1 MKLVISSFLFLIM
14 VVVPA
19 ILLVMFIV
27 FAIRNIQ
34 KDAEEQGDTTLWTSK
49 EKPQVS
55 KPPVPSKYIEDQ
67 PVTRRNPIHLRTV
80 YIPYP
85 ISHNIE
91 EIVTSVSDSEYKLGY
106 MFDTMYSEKTDS
118 GLVLFMRFKLL

>member
-49 EKPQVS
+49 EKP
-55 KPPVPSKYIEDQ
+55 PVPSKYIEDQ
-67 PVTRRNPIHLRTV
+67 PVTRHNPIHLRTV

-91 EIVTSVSDSEYKLGY
+91 EIVVSVSDSEYKLGY

>member
-1 MKLVISSFLFLIM
+1 MKLIVSSVLFLVM
-14 VVVPA
+14 VGIPIA
-19 ILLVMFIV
+19 MLIV
-27 FAIRNIQ
+27 FLIFVIRNIQ

-49 EKPQVS
+49 E

-85 ISHNIE
+85 IINNIE
-91 EIVTSVSDSEYKLGY
+91 EIITSVSDSEYKLGY
-106 MFDTMYSEKTDS
+106 MFDSMYSEKTDS
-118 GLVLFMRFKLL
+118 GLVLFMRFKVL

>member
-1 MKLVISSFLFLIM
+1 MKLIVSSVLFLLM
-14 VVVPA
+14 VGVPIA
-19 ILLVMFIV
+19 MLIV
-27 FAIRNIQ
+27 FLIFVIRNIQ

-49 EKPQVS
+49 EKPPVS
-55 KPPVPSKYIEDQ
+55 SKYIEDQ

-85 ISHNIE
+85 ITNNIE

-106 MFDTMYSEKTDS
+106 GFETMYSEKTDS
-118 GLVLFMRFKLL
+118 GLVLFMRFKVL

>member
-1 MKLVISSFLFLIM
+1 MKLIVSSVLFLLM
-14 VVVPA
+14 VGVPIA
-19 ILLVMFIV
+19 MLIV
-27 FAIRNIQ
+27 FIIFVIRNIQ

-49 EKPQVS
+49 E

-85 ISHNIE
+85 IINNIE

-106 MFDTMYSEKTDS
+106 GFDTMHSEKTDS
-118 GLVLFMRFKLL
+118 GLVLFMRFKVL

>member
-1 MKLVISSFLFLIM
+1 M
-14 VVVPA
+14 VGIPIV
-19 ILLVMFIV
+19 LLVMFII

-34 KDAEEQGDTTLWTSK
+34 KDAEEQGDATLWTSK
-49 EKPQVS
+49 E

-85 ISHNIE
+85 IINNIE

-106 MFDTMYSEKTDS
+106 GFDSMYSEKTDS
-118 GLVLFMRFKLL
+118 GLVLFMRFKVL

>member
-1 MKLVISSFLFLIM
+1 MKLVISSFLFIIM

-34 KDAEEQGDTTLWTSK
+34 KDAEENGDVTLWTPK
-49 EKPQVS
+49 E
-55 KPPVPSKYIEDQ
+55 KPPVPSKYIEEH
-67 PVTRRNPIHLRTV
+67 VNKNVIHLRTV
-80 YIPYP
+80 YIPFP

-91 EIVTSVSDSEYKLGY
+91 DIVTSVCDSEYKLGY
-106 MFDTMYSEKTDS
+106 MFDTMDIERVDT

>member
-1 MKLVISSFLFLIM
+1 MKLIISSFLFLIM

-19 ILLVMFIV
+19 ILLVMFII

-34 KDAEEQGDTTLWTSK
+34 KDAEEQGDTTVWTSK
-49 EKPQVS
+49 G
-55 KPPVPSKYIEDQ
+55 KPPVPSKYIEER
-67 PVTRRNPIHLRTV
+67 VSKNVIHLRTV

-85 ISHNIE
+85 IINNIE

>member
-1 MKLVISSFLFLIM
+1 MKLIISSFLFLIM

-19 ILLVMFIV
+19 ILLVMFII

-49 EKPQVS
+49 EKPIAP
-55 KPPVPSKYIEDQ
+55 KPPVPSKYIEER
-67 PVTRRNPIHLRTV
+67 VNKNVIHLRTV

>member
-49 EKPQVS
+49 GKPEVS
-55 KPPVPSKYIEDQ
+55 KPPVPSKYIEER
-67 PVTRRNPIHLRTV
+67 VSKNLIHLRTV

-106 MFDTMYSEKTDS
+106 MFDTIYSEKTDS

>member
-1 MKLVISSFLFLIM
+1 MKLVISSFLFLVM
-14 VVVPA
+14 VGIPVV
-19 ILLVMFIV
+19 LLVMFII

-49 EKPQVS
+49 E

-85 ISHNIE
+85 ITNNIE
-91 EIVTSVSDSEYKLGY
+91 EIVTSISDSEYKLGY
-106 MFDTMYSEKTDS
+106 GFDSMYSEKTDS
-118 GLVLFMRFKLL
+118 GLVLFMRFKVLTW

>member
-1 MKLVISSFLFLIM
+1 MKLVISSFLFLVM
-14 VVVPA
+14 VGIPIA
-19 ILLVMFIV
+19 MLIMFII

-34 KDAEEQGDTTLWTSK
+34 KDAEEQGDITLWTPK
-49 EKPQVS
+49 E
-55 KPPVPSKYIEDQ
+55 KPPVPAKCIEDQ

-85 ISHNIE
+85 ISYNIE

>member
-1 MKLVISSFLFLIM
+1 M

-19 ILLVMFIV
+19 VLLIMFII

-49 EKPQVS
+49 EKPIAP
-55 KPPVPSKYIEDQ
+55 KPPVPSKYIEEH
-67 PVTRRNPIHLRTV
+67 VNKNLIHLRTV

>member
-1 MKLVISSFLFLIM
+1 MKLIVSSVLSLLM
-14 VVVPA
+14 VGVPIA
-19 ILLVMFIV
+19 MLIV
-27 FAIRNIQ
+27 FIIFVIRNIQ

-49 EKPQVS
+49 E

-85 ISHNIE
+85 IINNIE

-106 MFDTMYSEKTDS
+106 VFETMYSERTDS
-118 GLVLFMRFKLL
+118 GLVLFMRFKVL

>member
-1 MKLVISSFLFLIM
+1 M

-19 ILLVMFIV
+19 VLLIMFII

-49 EKPQVS
+49 EKP
-55 KPPVPSKYIEDQ
+55 PVPAKCIEDQ

>member
-1 MKLVISSFLFLIM
+1 MKLIVSSVLFLLM
-14 VVVPA
+14 VGVPIA
-19 ILLVMFIV
+19 MLIV
-27 FAIRNIQ
+27 FIIFVIRNIQ

-49 EKPQVS
+49 E

-80 YIPYP
+80 YISYP
-85 ISHNIE
+85 ITNNIE

-106 MFDTMYSEKTDS
+106 MFDTMHSEKTDS
-118 GLVLFMRFKLL
+118 GLVLFMRFKVL

>member
-19 ILLVMFIV
+19 VLLIMFII

-49 EKPQVS
+49 E

-106 MFDTMYSEKTDS
+106 MFDTMYLEKTDS

>member
-1 MKLVISSFLFLIM
+1 MKLVISSFLFLVM
-14 VVVPA
+14 VGIPVV
-19 ILLVMFIV
+19 LLVMFIV

-49 EKPQVS
+49 EKP
-55 KPPVPSKYIEDQ
+55 PVPSKYIEDQ

-85 ISHNIE
+85 ITNNIE

-106 MFDTMYSEKTDS
+106 GFDSMYSEKTDS
-118 GLVLFMRFKLL
+118 GLVLFMRFKVLTW

>member
-49 EKPQVS
+49 E

-106 MFDTMYSEKTDS
+106 MFDTMYLEKTDS